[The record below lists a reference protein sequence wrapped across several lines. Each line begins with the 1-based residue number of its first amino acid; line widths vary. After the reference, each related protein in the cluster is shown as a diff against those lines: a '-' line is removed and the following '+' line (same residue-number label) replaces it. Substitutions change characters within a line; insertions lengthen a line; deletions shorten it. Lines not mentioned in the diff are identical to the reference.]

1 MIGRTD
7 SRGFT
12 LIEVVVALAILSISL
27 ATVMQIFS
35 GGLKNIHRVDLA
47 HRAMSHGENVMNEV
61 LADQEIQGATVLS
74 GDLDEDFD
82 YTVEVRD
89 FDAADAELA
98 MDIATPN
105 VLLLEV
111 EVKIRFKNDRFG
123 KFYRLS
129 CLKSVSMSTDVGDP
143 LSADPIR
150 QLFGQGA
157 GTAGQRR
164 RR

>member
-1 MIGRTD
+1 MTARAD

-74 GDLDEDFD
+74 GDLDEEFD

-89 FDAADAELA
+89 FEAADAELA
-98 MDIATPN
+98 MDIAAPT

-111 EVKIRFKNDRFG
+111 EVRIRFKNDRFG

-129 CLKSVSMSTDVGDP
+129 CLKSVSLSNDVGDP

-157 GTAGQRR
+157 GAANQRR